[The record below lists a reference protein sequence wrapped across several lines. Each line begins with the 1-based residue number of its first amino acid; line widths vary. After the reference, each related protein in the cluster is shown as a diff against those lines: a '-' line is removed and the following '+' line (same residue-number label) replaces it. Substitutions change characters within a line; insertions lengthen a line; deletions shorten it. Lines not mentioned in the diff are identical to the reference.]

1 MAKRKAATKK
11 KGGSIWFSILVL
23 LVGIAFILVD
33 FGAWTFFGITGWS
46 SFFILVGIWML
57 FVRK

>member
-1 MAKRKAATKK
+1 M
-11 KGGSIWFSILVL
+11 WFGVLVL

-33 FGAWTFFGITGWS
+33 FGVWTFLGITCCS
-46 SFFILVGIWML
+46 AFFILVGIWML

>member
-11 KGGSIWFSILVL
+11 KGGSMWFGVLVL

-33 FGAWTFFGITGWS
+33 FGVWTFLGITCCS
-46 SFFILVGIWML
+46 AFFILVGIWML